1 MEDMEIVKRLSTLIQ
16 AWEKAKKEGRDGTND
31 LLGGLKELGQGV
43 EETRRGVDQLGDAL
57 GGFSKLAI
65 DGQNSL
71 SGLVSSLTSAS
82 AGIKSLGS
90 GLTRFPLLGKA
101 FEPLIETMGTF
112 SDLMTGTIG
121 IAKEMA
127 EAYDSVDKGTRDL
140 TKTQYGYAAGLGLT
154 FDHAVKNTSAFQ
166 GLIKA
171 NSELSARGIYFD
183 SADFKRGVE
192 SLQQAGIA
200 MEDLT
205 RASGVAGGLNNMQA
219 MSLQAK
225 AMGMDVGEYSRK
237 ISDMVRKNGLSIE
250 DSMKLMASSQSIA
263 GETGLKIDEVTQS
276 LESATSGFQRM
287 GATMDFG
294 RPVLKGF
301 ADSIKDVGLGIS
313 QAGDLAAEFSKSLIG
328 IVNNPALAYV
338 TAMKGGFAGAMGG
351 PGGVLNPSIQMQAM
365 MLNQEP
371 GAQAELASNL
381 SMGMR
386 EMLKSQAGG
395 EIITVREAAAGDA
408 STQSRFYQQQQML
421 GSIYGIS
428 DTTTQSRVLEY
439 LEDLEKATAEGN
451 EEQIEKINQQIA
463 DATEGNDKTFDLQQ
477 KISQTL
483 DKSLILAQDQLNV
496 AKAGLIAQ
504 GFESGGN
511 GILDKLRSL
520 TDISEQMLAPKLGK
534 DELAALEADYKT
546 KQEELFK
553 ETKQIMDRA
562 TGKAETPPPTAGTG
576 VDARIG
582 ASGVANANTIPAGV
596 QRVEIGVSVSADKG
610 YTATVD
616 PASVAAAAGN
626 VRITETKKP

>member
-16 AWEKAKKEGRDGTND
+16 AWEKAKREGKDGSD
-31 LLGGLKELGQGV
+31 ALLGGLKDLSQGV
-43 EETRRGVDQLGDAL
+43 EETKRGVDQLGDSL
-57 GGFSKLAI
+57 GTFSKLAI
-65 DGQNSL
+65 DGRSSL
-71 SGLVSSLTSAS
+71 SGLVSSINSAS
-82 AGIKSLGS
+82 AGINSLTGAATKFPIIGEFAKPLVDMMQLLS
-90 GLTRFPLLGKA
+90 TGVANVVDLT
-101 FEPLIETMGTF
+101 
-112 SDLMTGTIG
+112 
-121 IAKEMA
+121 KEMA
-127 EAYDSVDKGTRDL
+127 EGYDSIDKGTRDL
-140 TKTQYGYAAGLGLT
+140 TKTQYAYAAGLGLT
-154 FDHAVKNTSAFQ
+154 FDQAVKNTSAFQ

-183 SADFKRGVE
+183 SEEFKRGIE
-192 SLQQAGIA
+192 SLQSAGIA

-205 RASGVAGGLNNMQA
+205 RASGVAGGGLNNMQA

-301 ADSIKDVGLGIS
+301 ADSIRDVGLGIE

-338 TAMKGGFAGAMGG
+338 TAMKGGFAGSMGG

-386 EMLKSQAGG
+386 EMLKSQTGG

-421 GSIYGIS
+421 GSLYGIS

-451 EEQIEKINQQIA
+451 DEQIQKINQQIS
-463 DATEGNDKTFDLQQ
+463 DATKGNDKTFDIQQ

-483 DKSLILAQDQLNV
+483 DKSLILAQEQLNV
-496 AKAGLIAQ
+496 AKADLIAR
-504 GFESGGN
+504 GVERGGN
-511 GILDKLRSL
+511 GVLDKISAL
-520 TDISEQMLAPKLGK
+520 TQISEQMLAPGANT
-534 DELAALEADYKT
+534 DELKKKYDD
-546 KQEELFK
+546 KQAELFK
-553 ETKQIMDRA
+553 DAKKIFQEAQGSGGA
-562 TGKAETPPPTAGTG
+562 QVPPPTAGTG
-576 VDARIG
+576 GG
-582 ASGVANANTIPAGV
+582 ATVGTSVVPNANTIPATAPTQTV
-596 QRVEIGVSVSADKG
+596 ILDVRSAEG
-610 YTATVD
+610 LQAEVRGGSI
-616 PASVAAAAGN
+616 PAAPGG
-626 VRITETKKP
+626 ITFVPKKK